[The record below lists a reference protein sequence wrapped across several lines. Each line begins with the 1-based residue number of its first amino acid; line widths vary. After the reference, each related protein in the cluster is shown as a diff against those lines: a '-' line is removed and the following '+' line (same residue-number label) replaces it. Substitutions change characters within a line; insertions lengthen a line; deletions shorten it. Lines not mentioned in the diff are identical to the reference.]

1 MQGVEQDSP
10 IFDFSEW
17 IDLDEAE
24 GITQHQP
31 LDGNTALSETTP
43 SSRSEFLNPVQ
54 HHVLPRDSNL
64 RSLVPRTDQQLATPP
79 IHFTGEQQTAR
90 RMPTPVIPPTCHI
103 LSLDEEIGRTINESY
118 TSQLRCLFNYL
129 GSSQS
134 IIAFKRALCDL
145 RRRKCEDSL
154 VLKGARSDADHL
166 RIVKRLRENTA
177 ADSLLMICHTVRLF
191 HDDTDN
197 LIRCPGSFV
206 IQTQTSFGRSRG
218 TAIGNPLSLTK
229 AAITDRKMESLYP
242 DLVPGSEEYRVERRY
257 VTKLRQSAAKFALFS
272 NAFGFGILAFLPHA
286 DSFGN
291 GYQLNKWAQFQHPP

>member
-1 MQGVEQDSP
+1 
-10 IFDFSEW
+10 
-17 IDLDEAE
+17 
-24 GITQHQP
+24 
-31 LDGNTALSETTP
+31 
-43 SSRSEFLNPVQ
+43 
-54 HHVLPRDSNL
+54 
-64 RSLVPRTDQQLATPP
+64 
-79 IHFTGEQQTAR
+79 
-90 RMPTPVIPPTCHI
+90 MPTPVIPPTCHI

-229 AAITDRKMESLYP
+229 AAITDRKIAIASGALP
-242 DLVPGSEEYRVERRY
+242 
-257 VTKLRQSAAKFALFS
+257 QSAVGWSPQTAVAVTLVCLGVGLVLALIAFMQSRRGQSLNGPTKFLARAPLALVAIVVLIF
-272 NAFGFGILAFLPHA
+272 FLRA
-286 DSFGN
+286 MTG
-291 GYQLNKWAQFQHPP
+291 L